1 MRFRWIKQ
9 TSRAAVISATVTRV
23 MLKGM
28 SIEAAFD
35 LSLPHYSVNPEGL
48 SQLERKRLIR
58 DAKAELKR
66 VEENRRDGTGLR
78 RMRG

>member
-1 MRFRWIKQ
+1 MRLRWIRQ

-28 SIEAAFD
+28 SPEAA
-35 LSLPHYSVNPEGL
+35 LEISLPKYAVNPESL
-48 SQLERKRLIR
+48 SQLERKRILR
-58 DAKAELKR
+58 DARAELKR
-66 VEENRRDGTGLR
+66 IEETRRDGTGRR